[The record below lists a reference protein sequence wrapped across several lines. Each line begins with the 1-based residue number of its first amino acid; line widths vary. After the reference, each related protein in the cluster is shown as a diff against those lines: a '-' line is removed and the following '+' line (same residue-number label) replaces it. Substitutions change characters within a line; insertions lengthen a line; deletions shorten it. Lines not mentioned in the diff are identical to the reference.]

1 MKTLTKMARYSFS
14 RNSNKKLLEQNKV
27 FLIVTEGTQ
36 TEPLYFDALRKDF
49 RIPTLIV
56 VVSPAKHSDPL
67 HVVK

>member
-36 TEPLYFDALRKDF
+36 TEPL
-49 RIPTLIV
+49 
-56 VVSPAKHSDPL
+56 
-67 HVVK
+67 